1 MELSPGAPN
10 ENEAGFIWGELQMKI
25 NERFTERNNL
35 WRTKLIPVLISYFVY
50 IFRISCYIKT
60 ITAHGF
66 RFILW
71 VVHFFFFSDRVW
83 SIKPTISIAHLKK
96 KKTIES
102 QDGNDNNFESDIRVH
117 TLASVKQFVIV
128 GFLFQWFLL
137 SLLLLLLSSV
147 IFSVQTAHI
156 LSTSLSYGS
165 LLLWPFLL
173 MPRLELSQILRA

>member
-25 NERFTERNNL
+25 NERFKERNNL

-71 VVHFFFFSDRVW
+71 VVHFFFFW
-83 SIKPTISIAHLKK
+83 QGINTTNHLYCTFEK

-137 SLLLLLLSSV
+137 SLLLLLLSLVS
-147 IFSVQTAHI
+147 FSVQTARI